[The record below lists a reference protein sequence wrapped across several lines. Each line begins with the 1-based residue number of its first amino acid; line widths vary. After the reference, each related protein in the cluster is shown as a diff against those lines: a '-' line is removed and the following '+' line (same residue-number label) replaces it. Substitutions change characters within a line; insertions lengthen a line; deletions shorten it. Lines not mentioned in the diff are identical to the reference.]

1 MTDNVIKISLIE
13 TNFLTRWQC
22 HVCGGATEKDPV
34 LAEGDQDI
42 GPSGDGKGR
51 EHRTIRICDQCLKG
65 DDGLSID
72 QRLERLAM
80 RFDTEA
86 GAFCLS
92 AGRPRSSQF
101 AQRHEPAPKTAFDEF
116 VRHRLSRL
124 QVVAGVGDQEIDLGH
139 SRTWR
144 SISLPIL

>member
-86 GAFCLS
+86 ELTRALIGKLQLPSYAEWEAACREHDEAYCREVAEGA
-92 AGRPRSSQF
+92 A
-101 AQRHEPAPKTAFDEF
+101 
-116 VRHRLSRL
+116 
-124 QVVAGVGDQEIDLGH
+124 
-139 SRTWR
+139 
-144 SISLPIL
+144 